1 MVSLFVLDTYEFSSY
16 FKYVHYVI
24 YELILLIIWDIFII
38 YIIFNNYKYNFSTQM
53 LFSFPM
59 NVIDFRVELLDTFQI
74 VNAFCDIVQQ
84 SSN

>member
-1 MVSLFVLDTYEFSSY
+1 
-16 FKYVHYVI
+16 
-24 YELILLIIWDIFII
+24 
-38 YIIFNNYKYNFSTQM
+38 M